1 MKKTKTCIRCV
12 DRNSNVW
19 FVDKYSGSYYYSL
32 SILDQ
37 VRNDYH
43 TRLAQKGY
51 VTLIDILSYLNLP
64 VSREALTLGWAWDDE
79 EKFPDLDLFI
89 THNGDSQAPFDR
101 KITIKF
107 VDLVDLSKILDPD
120 TAIE

>member
-1 MKKTKTCIRCV
+1 MEKKKTCIRCI
-12 DRNSNVW
+12 DRNSSAW
-19 FVDKYSGSYYYSL
+19 FAPYSFSYTYAIN
-32 SILDQ
+32 ILDQ
-37 VRNDYH
+37 VRNDY
-43 TRLAQKGY
+43 REKLARQGY
-51 VTLIDILSYLNLP
+51 VALIDILSWLELP
-64 VSREALTLGWAWDDE
+64 VSREALTLGWAWDDK

-107 VDLVDLSKILDPD
+107 VDLVNLSKILDPD